1 MSDYNIQVSWSG
13 KDALAD
19 SDPDKVI
26 SGGDFNT
33 EFTAVKTALNSKS
46 NLNGNSGED
55 FDATT
60 QAASNNTNK
69 VATTAFVTTATSAAK
84 IADVVYPVGSIFITT
99 TAYAASSDVVAAIGG
114 GSWSTFGAGK
124 VPVGFDS
131 SDTDFDTIEE
141 TGGVKTHTLTSAQ
154 VPSHRHRSLHGGHSG
169 SIPTDWTGVSSSE
182 TPTSFGGGTDDDD
195 WAISY
200 TTFTGGDS
208 SDGDQT
214 IGATTAHTLVQ
225 PYITVYMW
233 KRLT

>member
-84 IADVVYPVGSIFITT
+84 IADVVYPVGSIILGVW
-99 TAYAASSDVVAAIGG
+99 ARAIAERGEDG
-114 GSWSTFGAGK
+114 GSLSDMAQLQYSQALADSIAQDAGR
-124 VPVGFDS
+124 
-131 SDTDFDTIEE
+131 
-141 TGGVKTHTLTSAQ
+141 HT
-154 VPSHRHRSLHGGHSG
+154 
-169 SIPTDWTGVSSSE
+169 SE
-182 TPTSFGGGTDDDD
+182 VT
-195 WAISY
+195 WNA
-200 TTFTGGDS
+200 
-208 SDGDQT
+208 
-214 IGATTAHTLVQ
+214 V
-225 PYITVYMW
+225 
-233 KRLT
+233 